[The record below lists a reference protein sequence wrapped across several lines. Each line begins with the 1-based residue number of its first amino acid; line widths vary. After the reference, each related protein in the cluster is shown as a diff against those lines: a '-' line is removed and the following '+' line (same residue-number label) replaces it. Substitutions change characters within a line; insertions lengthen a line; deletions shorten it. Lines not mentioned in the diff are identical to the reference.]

1 MKNYKVRLFG
11 RGIFGEHVIPFN
23 IEPTQEQVEDAV
35 AILIDQGLME
45 LKIETGF
52 VAILI
57 DQGLMELKI
66 ETGFHRRDRW
76 TLTYEEVTEKKDK
89 ELILGT
95 WV

>member
-1 MKNYKVRLFG
+1 MKNYKIRLFG
-11 RGIFGEHVIPFN
+11 RGIFGEHVVPFN

-45 LKIETGF
+45 LRSEK
-52 VAILI
+52 
-57 DQGLMELKI
+57 
-66 ETGFHRRDRW
+66 GFHRKDRW
-76 TLTYEEVTEKKDK
+76 TLTYEEVTEKKEK

>member
-11 RGIFGEHVIPFN
+11 KGIFGEHIIPFN
-23 IEPTQEQVEDAV
+23 IEPTQEQVEDA
-35 AILIDQGLME
+35 
-45 LKIETGF
+45 

-76 TLTYEEVTEKKDK
+76 TLTYEEVTEKKEK

>member
-52 VAILI
+52 
-57 DQGLMELKI
+57 
-66 ETGFHRRDRW
+66 HRRDHW
-76 TLTYEEVTEKKDK
+76 TLTYEEISEEKEK

>member
-11 RGIFGEHVIPFN
+11 KGIFGEHIIPFN
-23 IEPTQEQVEDAV
+23 IEPTQEQVEDA
-35 AILIDQGLME
+35 
-45 LKIETGF
+45 